1 MDLHPPGG
9 PVRSVKDFFVHI
21 GVVTLGI
28 LIALGLEQLVE
39 AHHRANLAK
48 IAVAG
53 FRKELA
59 YNEDE
64 VKYVQ
69 ERIPAL
75 QGKIEKAIS
84 TLSAAPIPH
93 EAGPIPHE
101 AAPIDYPGFSLDIVS
116 TASWDTAI
124 ATQALNEL
132 PFDAVTRYAQAYGA
146 LRLFVEIEREGL
158 TVWQGVHRFGTDPAA
173 LTQDQRTALVQEL
186 RHYSNVLVVI
196 DFAGRGALKSCD
208 AALTAP
214 K

>member
-39 AHHRANLAK
+39 SHHRANLAK

-53 FRKELA
+53 FRQELK
-59 YNEDE
+59 YNEGQVRE
-64 VKYVQ
+64 MLARMP
-69 ERIPAL
+69 EL
-75 QGKIEKAIS
+75 QGKIDTAIAK
-84 TLSAAPIPH
+84 LAPN
-93 EAGPIPHE
+93 AGPGN
-101 AAPIDYPGFSLDIVS
+101 AAASIDYPGISMDLVS

-132 PFDAVTRYAQAYGA
+132 PFEAVTRYAQAYGT
-146 LRLFVEIEREGL
+146 LRLFDETERQGL
-158 TVWQGVHRFGTDPAA
+158 IVWQSVRRLGSDPAV
-173 LTQDQRTALVQEL
+173 LTQEQRTTLIQEL
-186 RHYSNVLVVI
+186 RRYSNALIAI
-196 DFAGRGALKSCD
+196 DFAAHGALKSCD
-208 AALTAP
+208 DALTAA

>member
-1 MDLHPPGG
+1 MDLHPPGA

-64 VKYVQ
+64 VKYVLTRLP
-69 ERIPAL
+69 EL

-84 TLSAAPIPH
+84 TLSAAPIPPQA
-93 EAGPIPHE
+93 ER
-101 AAPIDYPGFSLDIVS
+101 IDYP
-116 TASWDTAI
+116 
-124 ATQALNEL
+124 
-132 PFDAVTRYAQAYGA
+132 
-146 LRLFVEIEREGL
+146 RLLFGYR
-158 TVWQGVHRFGTDPAA
+158 VHRQLGHGN
-173 LTQDQRTALVQEL
+173 
-186 RHYSNVLVVI
+186 RHAS
-196 DFAGRGALKSCD
+196 AQ
-208 AALTAP
+208 
-214 K
+214 

>member
-28 LIALGLEQLVE
+28 LIALGLEQIVE
-39 AHHRANLAK
+39 ARHRASLAK
-48 IAVAG
+48 TAVAG

-59 YNEDE
+59 YDQGQVSE
-64 VKYVQ
+64 VLARMP
-69 ERIPAL
+69 EL
-75 QGKIEKAIS
+75 QSKIDAAIAKLS
-84 TLSAAPIPH
+84 PTPSSGNSAAPI
-93 EAGPIPHE
+93 A
-101 AAPIDYPGFSLDIVS
+101 YPGISLDVVS

-132 PFDAVTRYAQAYGA
+132 PFDAVTRYAQAYGT
-146 LRLFVEIEREGL
+146 LRLFAETEREGL

-173 LTQDQRTALVQEL
+173 LTQDQRTMLIQEL
-186 RHYSNVLVVI
+186 HHYSNVLTVI

-208 AALTAP
+208 AALAGA

>member
-39 AHHRANLAK
+39 ARHRANLAK
-48 IAVAG
+48 TAVAG

-59 YNEDE
+59 YN
-64 VKYVQ
+64 
-69 ERIPAL
+69 
-75 QGKIEKAIS
+75 QGKVKDVLARMPELQSKIDAAIGN
-84 TLSAAPIPH
+84 LSPNPSPGSVGAT
-93 EAGPIPHE
+93 
-101 AAPIDYPGFSLDIVS
+101 IDYPGISLDLVS

-132 PFDAVTRYAQAYGA
+132 PFDAVTRYAEAYGT
-146 LRLFVEIEREGL
+146 LRLFAETEREGL
-158 TVWQGVHRFGTDPAA
+158 TIWQGVHRFGTDPAA
-173 LTQDQRTALVQEL
+173 LTQDQRTMLIQEL
-186 RHYSNVLVVI
+186 RHYSNVLIVI
-196 DFAGRGALKSCD
+196 DFAGHGALKSCD
-208 AALTAP
+208 DALTAP

>member
-9 PVRSVKDFFVHI
+9 PVRSVKDFFVHL

-39 AHHRANLAK
+39 AHHRASLAK

-59 YNEDE
+59 YDE
-64 VKYVQ
+64 GQVRDVLARML
-69 ERIPAL
+69 EL
-75 QGKIEKAIS
+75 QGKIDAAIV
-84 TLSAAPIPH
+84 TLSPTPSPGNSGAPIV
-93 EAGPIPHE
+93 
-101 AAPIDYPGFSLDIVS
+101 YPGISLYLVS

-132 PFDAVTRYAQAYGA
+132 PFDAVTRYAQAYGT
-146 LRLFVEIEREGL
+146 LRLFAETEREGL
-158 TVWQGVHRFGTDPAA
+158 SIWQGVSRFGTDPAA
-173 LTQDQRTALVQEL
+173 LTQDQRATLIQEL
-186 RHYSNVLVVI
+186 RRYSNALTAI
-196 DFAGRGALKSCD
+196 NFAGRGALKSCD
-208 AALTAP
+208 DALTAP

>member
-28 LIALGLEQLVE
+28 LIALGLEQIVE

-59 YNEDE
+59 YNEDQ
-64 VKYVQ
+64 VKDVRTRMP
-69 ERIPAL
+69 EL

-84 TLSAAPIPH
+84 TLSAAQIPR
-93 EAGPIPHE
+93 EAGPIE
-101 AAPIDYPGFSLDIVS
+101 YPGFSLDIVS

-132 PFDAVTRYAQAYGA
+132 PFEAVTHYAQAYGT
-146 LRLFVEIEREGL
+146 LRLFVETEREGL

-173 LTQDQRTALVQEL
+173 LTQDQRTMLVQEL
-186 RHYSNVLVVI
+186 RHYSNVLTVI
-196 DFAGRGALKSCD
+196 DFAGQGALKSCD

>member
-9 PVRSVKDFFVHI
+9 PVRSVRDFFVHI

-48 IAVAG
+48 VAVAG

-59 YNEDE
+59 YNEDQVKE
-64 VKYVQ
+64 V
-69 ERIPAL
+69 RIRMPEL

-84 TLSAAPIPH
+84 TLSAAQIPR
-93 EAGPIPHE
+93 EAEPLE
-101 AAPIDYPGFSLDIVS
+101 YPGFSLDIVS

-132 PFDAVTRYAQAYGA
+132 PFEAVTRYAQAYGT
-146 LRLFVEIEREGL
+146 LRLFVETEREGL

-173 LTQDQRTALVQEL
+173 LTQDQRTMLVQEL
-186 RHYSNVLVVI
+186 RHYSNVLTVI
-196 DFAGRGALKSCD
+196 DFAGQGALKSCD

>member
-28 LIALGLEQLVE
+28 LIALGLEQIVE
-39 AHHRANLAK
+39 AHHRASLAK

-59 YNEDE
+59 YNEDQ
-64 VKYVQ
+64 VKDVRTRMP
-69 ERIPAL
+69 EL
-75 QGKIEKAIS
+75 QSKIDSAIAK
-84 TLSAAPIPH
+84 LSAATIPS
-93 EAGPIPHE
+93 PDSP
-101 AAPIDYPGFSLDIVS
+101 AAPIEYPGFSLDIVS

-132 PFDAVTRYAQAYGA
+132 PFDAVTRYAQAYGT
-146 LRLFVEIEREGL
+146 LRLFVETEREGL

-173 LTQDQRTALVQEL
+173 LTQDQRAMLVQEL
-186 RHYSNVLVVI
+186 RHYSNVLTVI
-196 DFAGRGALKSCD
+196 DFAGQGALKSCE
-208 AALTAP
+208 AALAAP

>member
-59 YNEDE
+59 YNEIQ
-64 VKYVQ
+64 VKDVLARMP
-69 ERIPAL
+69 EL
-75 QGKIEKAIS
+75 QGKIDKAIS
-84 TLSAAPIPH
+84 RLSAAPSPG
-93 EAGPIPHE
+93 EAEPI
-101 AAPIDYPGFSLDIVS
+101 AYPGISLDLVS

-124 ATQALNEL
+124 ATQALSEL
-132 PFDAVTRYAQAYGA
+132 PFDAVTRYAEAYGT
-146 LRLFVEIEREGL
+146 LRLFVDTEHEGL
-158 TVWQGVHRFGTDPAA
+158 TVWQGVHRFGIDPAA
-173 LTQDQRTALVQEL
+173 LTQDQRTMLVQEL
-186 RHYSNVLVVI
+186 RHYGNVLTVI
-196 DFAGRGALKSCD
+196 DFAGQGALKSCE
-208 AALTAP
+208 AALTAS

>member
-1 MDLHPPGG
+1 MELHPPGG

-39 AHHRANLAK
+39 AQHRAHLAK

-59 YNEDE
+59 YNEAQ
-64 VKYVQ
+64 VKDVLARMPQ
-69 ERIPAL
+69 L
-75 QGKIEKAIS
+75 QGKIETAIS
-84 TLSAAPIPH
+84 KLAAAP
-93 EAGPIPHE
+93 AVG
-101 AAPIDYPGFSLDIVS
+101 AAEDPIDYPGISLDIVS

-132 PFDAVTRYAQAYGA
+132 PFEAVTRYAQAYGT
-146 LRLFVEIEREGL
+146 LRLFVETEREGL
-158 TVWQGVHRFGTDPAA
+158 TIWQGMHRFGTDPATLSKEQRTTLVEELRRYANA
-173 LTQDQRTALVQEL
+173 LT
-186 RHYSNVLVVI
+186 VI
-196 DFAGRGALKSCD
+196 DFAGHGALRSCD
-208 AALTAP
+208 DAL

>member
-64 VKYVQ
+64 VKYVLTRMG
-69 ERIPAL
+69 EL
-75 QGKIEKAIS
+75 QGKIERAIS
-84 TLSAAPIPH
+84 TLSAAPT
-93 EAGPIPHE
+93 
-101 AAPIDYPGFSLDIVS
+101 APGAERIDYPGFSLDIVS

-146 LRLFVEIEREGL
+146 LRLFVETEREGL

-173 LTQDQRTALVQEL
+173 LSQDQRTSLVQEL
-186 RHYSNVLVVI
+186 RHYSNVLTVI
-196 DFAGRGALKSCD
+196 DFAGHGALKSCD
-208 AALTAP
+208 AALTSS

>member
-64 VKYVQ
+64 VKYVLA
-69 ERIPAL
+69 RIPDL

-84 TLSAAPIPH
+84 TLSPAPIPY
-93 EAGPIPHE
+93 EAGPIN
-101 AAPIDYPGFSLDIVS
+101 YPGFSLDIVS

-158 TVWQGVHRFGTDPAA
+158 TVWQGVHQFGTDPAA
-173 LTQDQRTALVQEL
+173 LSQDQRTSLVQEL
-186 RHYSNVLVVI
+186 RHYSNVLTVI
-196 DFAGRGALKSCD
+196 DFAGHGALKSCD
-208 AALTAP
+208 AALTTA

>member
-21 GVVTLGI
+21 GVVTVGI
-28 LIALGLEQLVE
+28 LIALGLEQLLE

-59 YNEDE
+59 YNEGQVKE
-64 VKYVQ
+64 VLTRMP
-69 ERIPAL
+69 EL
-75 QGKIEKAIS
+75 QGKIDAAIGK
-84 TLSAAPIPH
+84 LSPNP
-93 EAGPIPHE
+93 GPGSVG
-101 AAPIDYPGFSLDIVS
+101 APIDYPGISLDLVS

-132 PFDAVTRYAQAYGA
+132 PFEAVTRYAEAYGT
-146 LRLFVEIEREGL
+146 LRLFAETEREGL
-158 TVWQGVHRFGTDPAA
+158 TIWQGVHRFGTDPAA
-173 LTQDQRTALVQEL
+173 LTQDQRTMLIQEL
-186 RHYSNVLVVI
+186 RHYSNVLTVI
-196 DFAGRGALKSCD
+196 DFAGQGALKSCD
-208 AALTAP
+208 DALTAS

>member
-21 GVVTLGI
+21 GVVTVGI
-28 LIALGLEQLVE
+28 LIALGLEQLLE

-59 YNEDE
+59 YNEVQVKE
-64 VKYVQ
+64 VLTRMP
-69 ERIPAL
+69 EL
-75 QGKIEKAIS
+75 QSKIDAAIGK
-84 TLSAAPIPH
+84 LSPNPSP
-93 EAGPIPHE
+93 GSVG
-101 AAPIDYPGFSLDIVS
+101 APIDYPGISLDLVS

-132 PFDAVTRYAQAYGA
+132 PFDAVTRYAQAYGT
-146 LRLFVEIEREGL
+146 LRLFAETEREGL

-173 LTQDQRTALVQEL
+173 LTQDQRTMLIQEL
-186 RHYSNVLVVI
+186 RHYSNVLTVI
-196 DFAGRGALKSCD
+196 DFAGHGALKSCD
-208 AALTAP
+208 HALTAS

>member
-59 YNEDE
+59 YNEGQ
-64 VKYVQ
+64 VKDVLARMP
-69 ERIPAL
+69 EL
-75 QGKIEKAIS
+75 QGKIERAIS
-84 TLSAAPIPH
+84 ALSAAPIPAQA
-93 EAGPIPHE
+93 EPIN
-101 AAPIDYPGFSLDIVS
+101 YPGISLDLVS

-132 PFDAVTRYAQAYGA
+132 PFDAVTRYAEAYGT
-146 LRLFVEIEREGL
+146 LRLFVETEREGL
-158 TVWQGVHRFGTDPAA
+158 TIWQGVHRFGTNPAA
-173 LTQDQRTALVQEL
+173 LTQDQRTMLIQEL
-186 RHYSNVLVVI
+186 RHYSNVLTVI
-196 DFAGRGALKSCD
+196 DFAGAGALKSCD

>member
-53 FRKELA
+53 FRRELT
-59 YNEDE
+59 YNEGQVRDVLARMPE
-64 VKYVQ
+64 
-69 ERIPAL
+69 L
-75 QGKIEKAIS
+75 QGKVEKAIS
-84 TLSAAPIPH
+84 ALSTAPIPG
-93 EAGPIPHE
+93 AATQPIN
-101 AAPIDYPGFSLDIVS
+101 YPGISLDLVS

-132 PFDAVTRYAQAYGA
+132 SFDAVTRYAQAYGT
-146 LRLFVEIEREGL
+146 LRLFAETEREGL
-158 TVWQGVHRFGTDPAA
+158 SIWQGVSRFGTDPTA
-173 LTQDQRTALVQEL
+173 LTQDQRTTLIQEL
-186 RHYSNVLVVI
+186 RRYGNALTVI
-196 DFAGRGALKSCD
+196 DFTGHGALTSCD
-208 AALTAP
+208 AALTAA